1 MFSDMLKRQ
10 LEQEVVGQPRA
21 VDRLVRAVTLARSG
35 IPRQGPLGI
44 FLFMGPSGTGKT
56 HLARVLTRTLHG
68 EESRLV
74 VADMA
79 SGIESSP
86 WASIIG
92 QIAPLFALPGP
103 TPAAPAAAPP
113 MSVVL
118 LEQLEKARPEVVRR
132 LAMVLETGQFLLPD
146 RRRASLHNTFVIMTS
161 NLCER
166 QILDEGHGI
175 GFRADSDENERRR
188 VFEAC
193 FDAASKQWGADFLGR
208 LDDFIIFHRLDEAS
222 LEAILDR
229 HLERLTAFLA
239 ARGIGLEVLG
249 PARRFLLGKGSQDAR
264 CGARLLVRA
273 VTWHL
278 EFPIADLL
286 ASGRLLPQ
294 MRVVVDHREA
304 DKHLHFVVPEEG
316 AVHVPG
322 PGEPVGRPIAVRWDD
337 AALA

>member
-1 MFSDMLKRQ
+1 MYSDVLKRQ

-79 SGIESSP
+79 SGIEANP
-86 WASIIG
+86 WSAIIG
-92 QIAPLFALPGP
+92 QIAPLFVLAGPLPG
-103 TPAAPAAAPP
+103 APVTAPP
-113 MSVVL
+113 LSVVL

-146 RRRASLHNTFVIMTS
+146 RRRASLQNTFIVMTS

-175 GFRADSDENERRR
+175 GFRADIDENERRR
-188 VFEAC
+188 VFETC

-208 LDDFIIFHRLDEAS
+208 LDDFIIFHRLDEQS
-222 LEAILDR
+222 LEVI
-229 HLERLTAFLA
+229 LERHIERLAMFLSMRGISIEVLPA
-239 ARGIGLEVLG
+239 ARE
-249 PARRFLLGKGSQDAR
+249 FLLRKGTADAR

-273 VTWHL
+273 VTWQL
-278 EFPIADLL
+278 EFPVADLL
-286 ASGRLLPQ
+286 ASGQLVPGLRLL
-294 MRVVVDHREA
+294 VDHRQDE
-304 DKHLHFVVPEEG
+304 KFLHFVLPEEG
-316 AVHVPG
+316 TALVPPAGG
-322 PGEPVGRPIAVRWDD
+322 PACRPVPVRWEEP
-337 AALA
+337 ARA